1 MLAFTRAK
9 TARWSRRAF
18 TLDCTARRLWLQI
31 HDFMGIGK
39 SSKAT
44 LLTTSKSVMKRV
56 ARTSSSPSSPQRY
69 NETAASPTD
78 SSPSKSPP
86 GSPAASARD
95 LDPTLWKSSRLLEIV
110 RSICWEIQFSLGPL
124 ALRRWM
130 DKNRLH
136 DVKMVSLFCLTAW
149 VGPHIPDDAAV
160 SAYSKS
166 PEAKVFKKAAKEMPR
181 LILAAAFG
189 DDEVALNMKYFL
201 EQLKNA
207 QKTISKD
214 DLRIL
219 DNVAGKDRGPFLY
232 WLLEERIPIGC
243 LRPPAHARA
252 RMRVHATRSRM
263 HAHNAHSRL
272 HARTRAHTPPPVVV
286 AILKRQ
292 NVM

>member
-1 MLAFTRAK
+1 
-9 TARWSRRAF
+9 
-18 TLDCTARRLWLQI
+18 
-31 HDFMGIGK
+31 MGIGK

-69 NETAASPTD
+69 DETAASHAASPTD

-95 LDPTLWKSSRLLEIV
+95 LDPTLWKSSRLLEIA
-110 RSICWEIQFSLGPL
+110 RGICWEIQFSLGPL

-207 QKTISKD
+207 QKTINKD

>member
-1 MLAFTRAK
+1 
-9 TARWSRRAF
+9 
-18 TLDCTARRLWLQI
+18 
-31 HDFMGIGK
+31 MGIGK

-56 ARTSSSPSSPQRY
+56 ARTSSSPSSPSQR
-69 NETAASPTD
+69 SPTD
-78 SSPSKSPP
+78 GSPSKSPTP
-86 GSPAASARD
+86 LSAAASARD
-95 LDPTLWKSSRLLEIV
+95 LDATLWKSSRLLEIV
-110 RSICWEIQFSLGPL
+110 RGICWEIQFSLGPL

-149 VGPHIPDDAAV
+149 VGPHIPDDAAI

-252 RMRVHATRSRM
+252 RM
-263 HAHNAHSRL
+263 
-272 HARTRAHTPPPVVV
+272 HARNAVAHACT
-286 AILKRQ
+286 
-292 NVM
+292 